1 MTTETLTMPQEIS
14 TDFGPVRVDWD
25 GAFLGVLISID
36 TETTMIESP
45 DKIPELILLSASDGA
60 KNVVVPAD
68 RVAGFI
74 EAHLNAHWVFF
85 NVAFDFWVIVDH
97 LRRTGRHDLVE
108 AMWRQVDQGAI
119 HDGQLL
125 DKLVELA
132 RTGVVPQEGRSLE
145 NLSRQ
150 YQVIE
155 LDKEKDAKY
164 REHYATL
171 RGKPFDEI
179 DDHGWFI
186 YAAKDAYAT
195 IHLYSVL
202 YEEAGKFVGNGA
214 TPYGMLSEQIQVKAA
229 IALGSLVRNGV
240 AVDQAGAET
249 LYQQLVDQQAK
260 GIEDIETAL
269 EQEGYGDVTLF
280 KRDAEGELERTE
292 KFKPRRHTAALQKI
306 LLLELARIGEA
317 RGETLYPERTGKG
330 QGVSTKAEHWRA
342 YRSESDFIDQ
352 WLSLEDISKQMS
364 MIPRGTDRVHPRYTT
379 MLKTG
384 RTSCSGPNIQQV
396 PRSGGLREL
405 YIPSPGNIFVG
416 VDYSCLELRV
426 LAHLCR
432 QRFGESRLAEV
443 FEQGMDPHEHTA
455 RLMLGLSEEQMQQM
469 KTDDPGKF
477 KAERQK
483 SKAIN
488 FGVPGGMGAKSLRD
502 YAQTTFGVTM
512 SEAEAK
518 DLRHRLI
525 TDIYPEL
532 GKYLDEDE
540 MEVMAANLHCPV
552 ESLWYGL
559 DFTGDRAG
567 WVPNSTLRVVSGEDK
582 SSGEPYTDRYKD
594 KVWNTLQVLN
604 TNSSLSLDL
613 YSRNAG
619 YELAKGLKQRAVW
632 TETGRLRSGCKFTA
646 ARNTP
651 FQALAA
657 DGAKLALYRLVR
669 EGWHVTAFIH
679 DEIIVEVSQDTDA
692 AEAGLELGRIMCEA
706 MAQVVDRVP
715 IEVGEAE
722 VMERWS
728 K

>member
-60 KNVVVPAD
+60 KSVVVPAD

-155 LDKEKDAKY
+155 LDKEKDAQY

-179 DDHGWFI
+179 DDPGWFI

-202 YEEAGKFVGNGA
+202 HGEAKRFVGNGA

-229 IALGSLVRNGV
+229 IALGSIVHNGV
-240 AVDQAGAET
+240 AVDQAGADA

-260 GIEDIETAL
+260 GIEDIEASL

-280 KRDAEGELERTE
+280 KRDAEGELERTK
-292 KFKPRRHTAALQKI
+292 KFKPRRHTAALQKV
-306 LLLELARIGEA
+306 LLLELDRIGQT
-317 RGETLYPERTGKG
+317 RGETLSPEWTAGGK
-330 QGVSTKAEHWRA
+330 GVSTKAEHWRP
-342 YRSESDFIDQ
+342 YRAESDVIDQ
-352 WLSLEDISKQMS
+352 WLKLEDISKQMS
-364 MIPRGTDRVHPRYTT
+364 MIPRGTDRVHPKYLT

-384 RTSCSGPNIQQV
+384 RTSCRGPNIQQV

-405 YIPSPGNIFVG
+405 YIPSPGNVFVG

-426 LAHLCR
+426 LAHICR

-455 RLMLGLSEEQMQQM
+455 RLMLGLSEEEMQQM
-469 KTDDPGKF
+469 KQDDPGKF

-488 FGVPGGMGAKSLRD
+488 FGVPGGMGVTRLRE
-502 YAQTTFGVTM
+502 YAAGTFGVCMT
-512 SEAEAK
+512 EAEAK
-518 DLRHRLI
+518 GLRDRLI
-525 TDIYPEL
+525 TDIYPEI
-532 GKYLDEDE
+532 GKYLDEDT
-540 MEVMAANLHCPV
+540 MAVIASNLGCPT
-552 ESLWYGL
+552 ESLWYALSINGGRE
-559 DFTGDRAG
+559 D
-567 WVPNSTLRVVSGEDK
+567 WVPHSALRVIRGQEK
-582 SSGEPYTDRYKD
+582 SNGDDYAPQYKD
-594 KVWNTLQVLN
+594 KVWHGVNILN
-604 TNSSLSLDL
+604 RNPLLRDDL
-613 YSRNAG
+613 TQRRASFDLGDR
-619 YELAKGLKQRAVW
+619 LKRSAVW

-692 AEAGLELGRIMCEA
+692 AEAGVKLGQIMCEA